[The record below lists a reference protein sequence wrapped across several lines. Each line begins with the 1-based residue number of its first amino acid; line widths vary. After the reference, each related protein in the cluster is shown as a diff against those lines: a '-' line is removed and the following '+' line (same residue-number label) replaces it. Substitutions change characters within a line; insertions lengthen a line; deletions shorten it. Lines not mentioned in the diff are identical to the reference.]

1 MIDTEVADLLMRMYI
16 IWPSAMPPENRRKAV
31 REEWQ
36 RLLSKG
42 SAKLLNEA
50 LDRYATS
57 PAGRYMPKPSELLQ
71 ICNNLLEER
80 RRKNAL
86 NPGRCV
92 LCGGSKYTLV
102 QYDGE
107 NLFYGHYD
115 SLGMK
120 CPCGRPGEMAALRQG
135 LKLSRKVRG
144 GMLEF
149 WLENDRLTGR
159 LSLFKKVERSE
170 TGPGQP
176 VNVRSNKLQ
185 NAFSSIKPAFDDLP
199 F

>member
-71 ICNNLLEER
+71 ICDNILEER
-80 RRKNAL
+80 QRRNAL
-86 NPGRCV
+86 TPGRCV

-115 SLGMK
+115 SLAMR
-120 CPCGRPGEMAALRQG
+120 CPCARSGEMAALRQG
-135 LKLSRKVRG
+135 LKISRKVRG

-185 NAFSSIKPAFDDLP
+185 NAFSSIQADLP

>member
-31 REEWQ
+31 CEEWQ

-50 LDRYATS
+50 LDRYASS
-57 PAGRYMPKPSELLQ
+57 PAGRYMPKPGELLE
-71 ICNNLLEER
+71 IGDNLLEER

-86 NPGRCV
+86 NPGRCL
-92 LCGGSKYTLV
+92 LCGDSKYTLV

-120 CPCGRPGEMAALRQG
+120 CSCERPGEMAALRQG
-135 LKLSRKVRG
+135 LKLSRKLKQGV
-144 GMLEF
+144 LEF
-149 WLENDRLTGR
+149 WLKNDRLTGR
-159 LSLFKKVERSE
+159 LSLFELK
-170 TGPGQP
+170 
-176 VNVRSNKLQ
+176 
-185 NAFSSIKPAFDDLP
+185 
-199 F
+199 

>member
-1 MIDTEVADLLMRMYI
+1 MTEDETMDLLMRMYA
-16 IWPSAMPPENRRKAV
+16 IWPAAMPPESRRKLV

-36 RLLSKG
+36 RLLAG
-42 SAKLLNEA
+42 PSAKLLNEA

-71 ICNNLLEER
+71 ICDNILEER
-80 RRKNAL
+80 QRRNAL
-86 NPGRCV
+86 TPGRCV

-107 NLFYGHYD
+107 NLLYGHYG
-115 SLGMK
+115 SVGMK
-120 CPCGRPGEMAALRQG
+120 CPCGRPGEMAALQRG
-135 LKLSRKVRG
+135 LKLSRKANG

-159 LSLFKKVERSE
+159 LHLFKQAEHSE
-170 TGPGQP
+170 AEPP
-176 VNVRSNKLQ
+176 ANERSNKLQ
-185 NAFSSIKPAFDDLP
+185 NAFSSIQADLS

>member
-1 MIDTEVADLLMRMYI
+1 MTEAETMELLMRMYA
-16 IWPSAMPPENRRKAV
+16 IWPSAMPPESRRKLV

-36 RLLSKG
+36 RLLSRS

-50 LDRYATS
+50 LDRYASS
-57 PAGRYMPKPSELLQ
+57 PAGRYMPKPGELLE
-71 ICNNLLEER
+71 IGDNLLEER

-107 NLFYGHYD
+107 ELFYGHYD

-120 CPCGRPGEMAALRQG
+120 CPCERPGEMAALQRG
-135 LKLSRKVRG
+135 LKLSRKLKQGV
-144 GMLEF
+144 LEF
-149 WLENDRLTGR
+149 WLKNDRLTGR
-159 LSLFKKVERSE
+159 LSLFELK
-170 TGPGQP
+170 
-176 VNVRSNKLQ
+176 
-185 NAFSSIKPAFDDLP
+185 
-199 F
+199 